1 MFSGAAKGMVIIYR
15 KWIGMHGWD
24 SYCYFRDG
32 KMTGSFLWPTLVID
46 IRKRCLAKTC
56 KNGGNF
62 LNEK

>member
-24 SYCYFRDG
+24 NYCYFRDG
-32 KMTGSFLWPTLVID
+32 KMTGSF
-46 IRKRCLAKTC
+46 KLAFFGHRNSE
-56 KNGGNF
+56 NGGHF